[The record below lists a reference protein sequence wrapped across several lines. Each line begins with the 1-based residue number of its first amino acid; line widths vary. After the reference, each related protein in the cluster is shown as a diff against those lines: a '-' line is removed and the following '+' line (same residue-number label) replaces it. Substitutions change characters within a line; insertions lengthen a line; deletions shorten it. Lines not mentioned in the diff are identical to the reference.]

1 MQRIFVLLSQASSMA
16 ACVFSIEKDD
26 SSIRES
32 FHFLISDTG
41 PINCFD
47 CNSWEDSRCHDPFN
61 YTIFPEDMPK
71 TKKCKGCC
79 VKMVQFIGT
88 GEALH
93 TVYYLKVPRDTFV
106 QYDLKGLYSKH
117 KYVILPFAYTC
128 QNPITSLLRSESK
141 SRIFSLLHFRTLP
154 SETYVYG

>member
-16 ACVFSIEKDD
+16 ASVLSIEKDD

-106 QYDLKGLYSKH
+106 Q
-117 KYVILPFAYTC
+117 
-128 QNPITSLLRSESK
+128 
-141 SRIFSLLHFRTLP
+141 
-154 SETYVYG
+154 